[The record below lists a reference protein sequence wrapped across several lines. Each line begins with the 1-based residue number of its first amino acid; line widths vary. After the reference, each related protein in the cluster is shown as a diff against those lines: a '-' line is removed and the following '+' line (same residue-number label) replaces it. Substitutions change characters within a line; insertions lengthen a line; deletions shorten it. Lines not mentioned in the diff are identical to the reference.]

1 MIFCLCGRRKLR
13 GDSNILDLALL
24 QTDVDNLLGII
35 PGVPYGPVP
44 ALVVAATA
52 TQYPRLGFN
61 PTILRAVVE
70 VVLGI
75 AVQEL
80 ASETEQS
87 SLRDVMDL
95 YFTE

>member
-1 MIFCLCGRRKLR
+1 MS
-13 GDSNILDLALL
+13 GDESSTILDLALL
-24 QTDVDNLLGII
+24 RREIDNILGIV

-52 TQYPRLGFN
+52 TQYPRLGFS
-61 PTILRAVVE
+61 PTIMREVAE